1 MGGIGTGGVLEES
14 DINALKAEARRRLED
29 SQNDSAINSCLHQE
43 LALVDGRNVDLLGRY
58 LDVIQD
64 AFNAENYLVERLE
77 LGGSVAKHTYVDGLS
92 DVDALVVL
100 EKRPNE
106 DPLPEEA
113 RGRLVDT
120 LRRGLPRADV
130 RDIREGTLAV
140 TVGFMDGMEVQL
152 LPAVAFSG
160 GVAIAS
166 SDGNSWSPIR
176 PFEFATS
183 LIDANRDRGGRVV
196 PVIKLAKA
204 IFANNKDEFGI
215 SGYHVEAL
223 AIEAFRNYSE
233 SRTPKA
239 MVAHLVRYASQR
251 VLTPIGD
258 VTGQSPFVD
267 EYLGAE
273 NSPARVRLSRN
284 LTALTDIMSHSRSP
298 GDWMGLFH

>member
-1 MGGIGTGGVLEES
+1 MGGIGAGGVLEES
-14 DINALKAEARRRLED
+14 DIDALKAEARRRLED
-29 SQNDSAINSCLHQE
+29 SQNDSAINSWLHQE
-43 LALVDGRNVDLLGRY
+43 LALVDGRNVNLLGRY

-64 AFNAENYLVERLE
+64 VFNAKNYLVERLE

-92 DVDALVVL
+92 DVDALVTL
-100 EKRPNE
+100 REGFSEGRS
-106 DPLPEEA
+106 PEEI
-113 RGRLVDT
+113 
-120 LRRGLPRADV
+120 RRGLADILRQGLPRSDV
-130 RDIREGTLAV
+130 RNIWEGTLAV
-140 TVGFMDGMEVQL
+140 TVEFIDGMEIQL
-152 LPAVAFSG
+152 LPANVVDS

-166 SDGNSWSPIR
+166 SDGKSWSPIR
-176 PFEFATS
+176 PLEFATS
-183 LIDANRDRGGRVV
+183 LIDANRDQGGRVV

-204 IFANNKDEFGI
+204 IFANSKDEFGI

-239 MVAHLVRYASQR
+239 MVAHFMRYASQR

-258 VTGQSPFVD
+258 VTGQSHFVD

-273 NSPARVRLSRN
+273 NSPARVRLSLS

-298 GDWMGLFH
+298 DDWMGLFH